1 MLEFTEINVVLA
13 IHTYPQHRISEQRVP
28 LAASVAPHSLAKVRG
43 RSSADRRRTRSGA
56 QSPPLTPACV
66 TRAASRP
73 LVSTGSRAR
82 TYEERGRHHP
92 PSGEGGEWKGGKGE
106 PQEPSCRALPWS
118 DLRGTET
125 RRPTTPQ
132 PRKREPFRRRARIVN
147 IPTEALPRHTNGGVA
162 STYQR

>member
-1 MLEFTEINVVLA
+1 M
-13 IHTYPQHRISEQRVP
+13 
-28 LAASVAPHSLAKVRG
+28 
-43 RSSADRRRTRSGA
+43 SA
-56 QSPPLTPACV
+56 
-66 TRAASRP
+66 
-73 LVSTGSRAR
+73 GSRAR

-132 PRKREPFRRRARIVN
+132 PRKREPFRKRARIVYK
-147 IPTEALPRHTNGGVA
+147 PTEAPAPIGAQSQARSRLIEVPLSVLKPLEGEVLFEPVCMVSRELLWKARGVA
-162 STYQR
+162 QYGGDRKSVV